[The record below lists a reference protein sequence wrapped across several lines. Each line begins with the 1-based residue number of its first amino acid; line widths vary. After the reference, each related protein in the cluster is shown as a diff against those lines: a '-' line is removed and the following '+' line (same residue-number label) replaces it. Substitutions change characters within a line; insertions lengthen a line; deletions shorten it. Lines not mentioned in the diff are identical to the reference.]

1 MRQGSRAPLIEPWS
15 PMPARAIVSYDGSDN
30 DHDAVALGRVFWHA
44 GATVD
49 LAYVRHSAEL
59 HEGSE
64 AVARAQAQRMLSAGA
79 VLLGAAGA
87 GTHVALNAST
97 PEGLAMLASFLDANL
112 IVFGSEY
119 RTPAGRVRP
128 QPSAQ
133 RLLEGGPTAIAVAPA
148 GMRSW
153 TDARLEAIKTIG
165 HDDGA
170 GAEDTAASLAGAVG
184 GTTTGEIEAADLL
197 VFGSRADG
205 PADRLNLP
213 SASLQRIEDATVP
226 ILAVTGKPLVF

>member
-1 MRQGSRAPLIEPWS
+1 
-15 PMPARAIVSYDGSDN
+15 MPVRAIVSYDGSDN
-30 DHDAVALGRVFWHA
+30 DHDAVALGRVLWHA

-79 VLLGAAGA
+79 VLLGASGA

-97 PEGLAMLASFLDANL
+97 PEGLSILASFLDANL

-148 GMRSW
+148 GMRTW

-170 GAEDTAASLAGAVG
+170 EETAASLAGAVG
-184 GTTTGEIEAADLL
+184 GTTTGQMEAADLF
-197 VFGSRADG
+197 VFGSRPDG
-205 PADRLNLP
+205 PPDRLNLP

-226 ILAVTGKPLVF
+226 ILAVTAKPLVF